1 MTMGKRFLIIAASV
15 CVLLSLALFCGF
27 TTGAPATAQTAYAAT
42 VEDETPPPAEN
53 AENTDELE
61 NPTFL
66 GRVGEWLNKYKVE
79 IVAFITDI
87 VMLAMVIHNTVKSKK
102 GLLRIGKDTS
112 LTNSSQS
119 QVICGLNNLI
129 ENYNAIE
136 QKITSYENTENER
149 YKFVAAMVAQ
159 TRAVLDILA
168 TVYANSKNLPQGVKD
183 LVNLKYADILKTV
196 SDDEKL
202 LSVVI
207 EQEPDADK
215 TEE

>member
-1 MTMGKRFLIIAASV
+1 
-15 CVLLSLALFCGF
+15 
-27 TTGAPATAQTAYAAT
+27 
-42 VEDETPPPAEN
+42 
-53 AENTDELE
+53 
-61 NPTFL
+61 
-66 GRVGEWLNKYKVE
+66 
-79 IVAFITDI
+79 
-87 VMLAMVIHNTVKSKK
+87 MLVMVIYNTVKSKK
-102 GLLRIGKDTS
+102 GLLRIGKDTT

-119 QVICGLNNLI
+119 QVIGGLNNLI

-183 LVNLKYADILKTV
+183 LVNLKYADVLKTV

-202 LSVVI
+202 LSVEM